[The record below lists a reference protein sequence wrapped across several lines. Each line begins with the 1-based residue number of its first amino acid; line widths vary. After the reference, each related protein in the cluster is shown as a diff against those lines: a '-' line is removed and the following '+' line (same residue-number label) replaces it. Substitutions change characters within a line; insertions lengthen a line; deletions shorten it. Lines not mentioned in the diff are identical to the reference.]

1 MKRCSQ
7 FWLAMPGTLALLTL
21 MIVPALSILPMAL
34 TDWEFGKGDARFA
47 GVANFIELST
57 DERFIAALCNSI
69 LYVLA
74 VVPLTVFAGLL
85 LAALI
90 ERAGP
95 LKSFYRAAHFLPAV
109 ATLAAMAVAWEALL
123 HPTFGL
129 LNRALAV
136 IGMEPQNW
144 LRDERLVLPTLIV
157 IGVWQNIGFAVVM
170 FLAGLRT
177 VPQDLLDAA
186 RVDGAVLPYDR
197 ARTVIW
203 PLLGPITLFVTVM
216 SAKKSLAVFDT
227 VAVLTQGGPADSSEV
242 LLHLMFSESF
252 ERLRAGYGAAITVVY
267 LLLML
272 SVSWAQRLLDKR
284 VHYR

>member
-1 MKRCSQ
+1 MKRRAE
-7 FWLAMPGTLALLTL
+7 FWLAVPGTLALLVL

-34 TDWEFGKGDARFA
+34 TDWEFGKGQVGFA
-47 GVANFIELST
+47 GVANFVELAT
-57 DERFIAALCNSI
+57 DERFIAALFNSI
-69 LYVLA
+69 MYVLA
-74 VVPLTVFAGLL
+74 VVPLTVFAGLM

-95 LKSFYRAAHFLPAV
+95 LKSLYRAAHFLPVV
-109 ATLAAMAVAWEALL
+109 ATLAAMAVAWESLL

-136 IGMEPQNW
+136 VGMEPQNW

-177 VPQDLLDAA
+177 IPQDLLDAA

-197 ARTVIW
+197 MRTVVW

-242 LLHLMFSESF
+242 LLHLLFVESF

-267 LLLML
+267 LLLLL
-272 SVSWAQRLLDKR
+272 SVTWAQRVLDKR